1 MTERLL
7 EKARY
12 HFDAELC
19 ESLAEAVELAWPT
32 AAAARSAAAKPSHW
46 KLPICWLKS
55 KRHPFLKYARKS
67 LYTDENVYRLFYF
80 GLEETARAMFR
91 TAALPE
97 RGSLRQTGQA

>member
-1 MTERLL
+1 MLSV
-7 EKARY
+7 
-12 HFDAELC
+12 C
-19 ESLAEAVELAWPT
+19 GSLAEAVELAR
-32 AAAARSAAAKPSHW
+32 ANSRRGLLICGGEASHW

-80 GLEETARAMFR
+80 GLEETARAMLR